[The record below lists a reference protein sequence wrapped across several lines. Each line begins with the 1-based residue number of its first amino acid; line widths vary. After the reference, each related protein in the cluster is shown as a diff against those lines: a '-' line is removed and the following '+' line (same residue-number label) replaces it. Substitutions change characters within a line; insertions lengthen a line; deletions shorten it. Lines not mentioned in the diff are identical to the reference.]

1 MDIHII
7 CACLTLGA
15 SQIVVVV
22 VVHARSGA
30 KINPLFH
37 FGVLWNPRFSFL
49 EECET
54 FTKSPDFLLGKFP
67 LGFQPKLVGTGE
79 TEDTLRYI
87 VFTL

>member
-1 MDIHII
+1 MDKHII
-7 CACLTLGA
+7 FACLTLGA

-22 VVHARSGA
+22 HAGLGA
-30 KINPLFH
+30 IINPLPH
-37 FGVLWNPRFSFL
+37 FGMLWNPRFSLL

-54 FTKSPDFLLGKFP
+54 FTKSPDFLLGKFL

-79 TEDTLRYI
+79 TEKTLRKI